1 MINVKIFH
9 KLSPIIVSTH
19 KILKITEEN
28 GNVNSHLSFEGCFL
42 IPCVVV
48 STSARKWVTLGK
60 FECLRGVDFVVG
72 DVWEERGGLWKGNR
86 EERERKE
93 CLEGEFQFGK
103 NWHWRER
110 REKVMLR
117 KLQWSLTCMFV
128 NDAILFK
135 SFPSNA
141 QHDAVLGTTFPPK
154 AQHNAVLGTKLP
166 TLDKRWTGPLFFL
179 F

>member
-1 MINVKIFH
+1 MTKVKIFH

-28 GNVNSHLSFEGCFL
+28 GNINSPLSFEGCFL

-72 DVWEERGGLWKGNR
+72 DVWEEHGGLWKGNR

-103 NWHWRER
+103 NWHRRER
-110 REKVMLR
+110 REKVVLR
-117 KLQWSLTCMFV
+117 KLQRSLTCMLL
-128 NDAILFK
+128 NDAVLFK
-135 SFPSNA
+135 SSPPYA
-141 QHDAVLGTTFPPK
+141 QHDAVLGTTFLPK
-154 AQHNAVLGTKLP
+154 A
-166 TLDKRWTGPLFFL
+166 
-179 F
+179 